1 MPANILQYNE
11 RMASVVSTMAA
22 GGKKISFHDVKCAR
36 LSAGLMSCFCQSASD
51 PAGLRHQLQSDG
63 LASLRGQRPADLG

>member
-22 GGKKISFHDVKCAR
+22 GGKKISFHDVKCASP
-36 LSAGLMSCFCQSASD
+36 LTYELFLPICI
-51 PAGLRHQLQSDG
+51 
-63 LASLRGQRPADLG
+63 